1 MLQLHARK
9 AQMLLLLLLLLSAMA
24 GRRAV
29 ATAAAPPSTG
39 HQSDESALLDF
50 KAKAASGASLA
61 SWSRNGSYCSWEGVT
76 CGGQRHPRRVVALD
90 LHSRGLAGTISP
102 AIGNLSF
109 LRSLNLSL
117 NALRGDIPPTIG
129 SLRRLRYLDLVDNSL
144 AGEIPGNISRCA
156 RLEVMDVS
164 GNRGLQG
171 RIPAEIGDM
180 LTMLRV
186 LRLANN
192 SITGT
197 IPASLGNLSRLEDL
211 SLAINHIEGPI
222 PQSIGGNPHLRSL
235 QLSMNNLS
243 GTFPPSLYNLSSLKL
258 LSMAEN
264 DLHGR
269 LPQDFGTTLGSMQFF
284 MLGGNRFTGA
294 VPASLTN
301 LSNLQVFDVSVNEFS
316 GVVPSALSRLQQLE
330 WFNLDYNMFQA
341 YSEQEW
347 AFLTSLTNCSML
359 QVLELGWNSRFA
371 GELPNSLANLSTT
384 LQELLIFSN
393 SISGAIPTD
402 IGNLVGLQ
410 QLMLGENLLT
420 GAIPVSIGRLTQ
432 LNKLFLSYNNLS
444 GSIPSSIGN
453 LTGLVQLTV
462 KANSLEGPIPAS
474 MGNLEKLSA
483 LDLSSNNL
491 SGLIPREVMNLPSLL
506 LYLDLSDNLLE
517 GPLPSEVGNIPPV
530 FGDMKG
536 LTLLNL
542 TSNKLNGSIPGDLGD
557 ITNLQQLYLAHN
569 NLSGQIPQ
577 LLGNQTSLVRLDLSF
592 NNLQGEVPQDGV
604 FKNLTGLSI
613 VGNDR
618 LCGGIPQ
625 LHLPKCPNSA
635 ARNNKKTTSTSLR
648 IALPTVGAILVLL
661 SVLSLAAFLYRRSM
675 AMAAT
680 HLEEKLPPRF
690 TDIELPMVSYDEILK
705 GTDGFSETNLL
716 GQGRYGSVYSGT
728 LKNGRVPEAVKVFN
742 LQQSGSYKSFQ
753 AECEALRRVR
763 HRCLV
768 KIITCCSS
776 IDHQGKDFRA
786 LVFEIMPNGN
796 LDSWIH
802 SDMESQS
809 RNAAL
814 TLEQRL
820 GIAVDI
826 TDALDYLHNGC
837 HPMIIHCDLKPSN
850 ILLTQDM
857 RARVGDFGI
866 ARILNE
872 AARETR
878 VNSNSTIG
886 VRGSIGYVA
895 PEYGE
900 GLGVSTHGDVYS
912 LGIVLIEMFTG
923 KRPTDDMFRDGL
935 NLHYFAEAALPDQ
948 VMEIADSRIWLY
960 DQAKNSNGTG
970 DISRTRECL
979 AAIIQLGV
987 LCSKQSPKDRL
998 SISDAA
1004 VEVHNIRD
1012 TYLSNMGMKSVTSYV
1027 RT

>member
-1 MLQLHARK
+1 MGEAEARTSQPAMLQLHARA
-9 AQMLLLLLLLLSAMA
+9 AQMLLLLYAMA

-39 HQSDESALLDF
+39 QESDERALLDF

-61 SWSRNGSYCSWEGVT
+61 SWSRNGSGSYCSWEGVR

-90 LHSRGLAGTISP
+90 LQSQGLAGTISP
-102 AIGNLSF
+102 AIGNLTF

-129 SLRRLRYLDLVDNSL
+129 SLRRLWYLDLADNSL
-144 AGEIPGNISRCA
+144 AGEIPGNISRCV

-164 GNRGLQG
+164 GNRGLRG

-180 LTMLRV
+180 LTVLRV

-222 PQSIGGNPHLRSL
+222 PAGIGGNPHLRSL

-264 DLHGR
+264 ELHGR
-269 LPQDFGTTLGSMQFF
+269 LPQDFGTTLGSSMRFF
-284 MLGGNRFTGA
+284 ALGGNRFTGA
-294 VPASLTN
+294 IPTSLTN

-316 GVVPSALSRLQQLE
+316 GVVPSALGRLQQLE
-330 WFNLDYNMFQA
+330 WFNLDNNMFQA
-341 YSEQEW
+341 YSEQDW
-347 AFLTSLTNCSML
+347 AFVTSLTNCSAL

-420 GAIPVSIGRLTQ
+420 GAIPVSIGKLTQ

-453 LTGLVQLTV
+453 LTGLVNLIV
-462 KANSLEGPIPAS
+462 KANSLEGSIPAS
-474 MGNLEKLSA
+474 MGNLKKLSV

-491 SGLIPREVMNLPSLL
+491 SGVIPREVMNLPSLS

-517 GPLPSEVGNIPPV
+517 GPLPSEVGNFVNLGVLSLSRNRLSGMIPDAISNCVVLEILLMDGNLLQGNIPPV

-604 FKNLTGLSI
+604 FQNLTGLSI
-613 VGNDR
+613 VGNDK
-618 LCGGIPQ
+618 LCGGMPQ
-625 LHLPKCPNSA
+625 LHLPKCPDSA
-635 ARNNKKTTSTSLR
+635 ARNNKKTTSTLLR

-680 HLEEKLPPRF
+680 QQLEENLPPRF

-705 GTDGFSETNLL
+705 GTDGFSESNLL

-728 LKNGRVPEAVKVFN
+728 LKNGRVSVAIKVFN

-753 AECEALRRVR
+753 TECEALRRVR

-786 LVFEIMPNGN
+786 LVFELMPNGN

-802 SDMESQS
+802 SDSDLESQ
-809 RNAAL
+809 RKNAATL

-820 GIAVDI
+820 DIAVDI

-857 RARVGDFGI
+857 RACVGDFGI

-872 AARETR
+872 AAKETC

-895 PEYGE
+895 PG
-900 GLGVSTHGDVYS
+900 
-912 LGIVLIEMFTG
+912 
-923 KRPTDDMFRDGL
+923 
-935 NLHYFAEAALPDQ
+935 
-948 VMEIADSRIWLY
+948 
-960 DQAKNSNGTG
+960 NS
-970 DISRTRECL
+970 ICIL
-979 AAIIQLGV
+979 
-987 LCSKQSPKDRL
+987 
-998 SISDAA
+998 
-1004 VEVHNIRD
+1004 
-1012 TYLSNMGMKSVTSYV
+1012 
-1027 RT
+1027 